1 MLYLFL
7 GDDMIYIA
15 VCDDDEHW
23 AIKAEKMIRD
33 AMQQRTKE
41 PVSID
46 TYTNPLK
53 LRDNEG
59 VEYDALFLD
68 VQMPDMEGFL
78 LGDYVAS
85 LNPDVFLVYMT
96 NFSSRVYDVFNHAH
110 KYFLVKDTFQEQL
123 KMPVKRFLELRDIS
137 IKYLFVGEKESIKIR
152 HHDIYYV
159 AACGNYVIAHTVRG
173 EIKLHTSLVSI
184 RDNLLS
190 NYFGRISKGVIVNF
204 QYVQDDSD
212 RILTLKSGEKLEISR
227 RCYSDF
233 HKAYFAYMFATG
245 FA

>member
-1 MLYLFL
+1 
-7 GDDMIYIA
+7 MIYIA
-15 VCDDDEHW
+15 VCDDDERW
-23 AIKAEKMIRD
+23 ISKAEKMICD
-33 AMQQRTKE
+33 AFCQKTKE

-46 TYTNPLK
+46 TYTNSLK
-53 LRDNEG
+53 LRDNDK

-78 LGDYVAS
+78 LGDYIAS

-96 NFSSRVYDVFNHAH
+96 HFPSRVYDVFDHAH
-110 KYFLVKDTFQEQL
+110 KYFLVKDTFQKQL
-123 KMPVKRFLELRDIS
+123 KTPVKRFLELRDRS
-137 IKYLFVGEKESIKIR
+137 IKYLFVDGKESIKIR
-152 HHDIYYV
+152 HHDIYYL

-173 EIKLHTSLVSI
+173 EIKLRTSLVSI

-190 NYFGRISKGVIVNF
+190 NYFGRISKSIIVNF
-204 QYVQDDSD
+204 KYVQEESG

-227 RCYSDF
+227 RCYSGF
-233 HKAYFAYMFATG
+233 HKEYFAYMFDTG